1 MKNIIFDKLIKL
13 AEWNIID
20 KKTTHRTIESF
31 QKEQKKNSTNNNI
44 CTVYNKDLFNLVFFL
59 GPYSCFV

>member
-44 CTVYNKDLFNLVFFL
+44 CTVYNKGLFNLVFF
-59 GPYSCFV
+59 